1 MKVKSILI
9 KLHLKNSWYFLCL
22 FFLLL
27 TISESYARNKFHW
40 VIGEEFTY
48 KVKYGFLRLGTLKM
62 QVADSVQMDKQKIYK
77 TLLYIDSNPMI
88 FFVNMHSIYE
98 SYIDENFYPHLFL
111 ADEKIDG
118 KYYKTRYRFDYL
130 NKLIDVKMTDLED
143 TSKIIIK
150 QMPMDEKVQ
159 DGMSLIFYAR
169 GNVHLPKEE
178 TLTAFYEAKKGK
190 IFIRFK
196 GKGDDLKI
204 GAIESSQKSYAVD
217 GQAHLKAIAGF
228 GGKYEGWFATDP
240 QAPPLK
246 AKLKVFIGYVTVELE
261 SWKNWFGDDT
271 SNQNANIMHPVNST
285 TSSAR

>member
-1 MKVKSILI
+1 MKNLSIKNVLN
-9 KLHLKNSWYFLCL
+9 LKFIRHFFWLVLLVLL
-22 FFLLL
+22 F
-27 TISESYARNKFHW
+27 SENYAQNKFRW
-40 VIGEEFTY
+40 VIGEELTY
-48 KVKYGFLRLGTLKM
+48 KVKYGFLRLGTLRM
-62 QVADSVQMDKQKIYK
+62 HVADSMRMDEHLVYK
-77 TLLYIDSNPMI
+77 TMLYIDSNPMI
-88 FFVNMHSIYE
+88 FIVNMHSVYE

-118 KYYKTRYRFDYL
+118 KYYNTRYRFDYP
-130 NKLIDVKMTDLED
+130 NKIIDVTMTDLED

-150 QMPMDEKVQ
+150 KIPLDEKVQ

-169 GNVHLPKEE
+169 GNVHLAKEE

-196 GKGDDLKI
+196 GKGDNLKI
-204 GAIESSQKSYAVD
+204 DAIETSQKSYAVD
-217 GQAHLKAIAGF
+217 GVANMKAIAGF

-261 SWKNWFGDDT
+261 SWKNWFGSST
-271 SNQNANIMHPVNST
+271 PIQNATMTQQVNSST
-285 TSSAR
+285 ANMR

>member
-1 MKVKSILI
+1 MNIKSMLN
-9 KLHLKNSWYFLCL
+9 KLHFKTLWCFVSL
-22 FFLLL
+22 FLLIFL
-27 TISESYARNKFHW
+27 FSENKAQNKFRW
-40 VIGEEFTY
+40 VIGEELTY
-48 KVKYGFLRLGTLKM
+48 KVKYGFLRLGTLTM
-62 QVADSVQMDKQKIYK
+62 QVVDSVRMDEQKVYK
-77 TLLYIDSNPMI
+77 TMVHIDSNPMI
-88 FFVNMHSIYE
+88 FFVNMHSVYE
-98 SYIDENFYPHLFL
+98 SYINENFYPHLFL

-150 QMPMDEKVQ
+150 KIPLDEKMQ

-169 GNVHLPKEE
+169 GNVHLAKEE

-196 GKGDDLKI
+196 GKGDAMKI
-204 GAIESSQKSYAVD
+204 DALESSQQCYAVD
-217 GQAHLKAIAGF
+217 GQANIKAIAGF

-261 SWKNWFGDDT
+261 AWKNWFGSNV
-271 SNQNANIMHPVNST
+271 SNQNATMTHQLN
-285 TSSAR
+285 